1 MRYARPSRH
10 YRVAGQQAKQN
21 SLKGTFISKK
31 DQPKLAAAAGFT
43 GVLIFLL
50 GLLIGVLID
59 RD

>member
-10 YRVAGQQAKQN
+10 YRVATQQAKQN

-31 DQPKLAAAAGFT
+31 DKPKLAAAAGFI
-43 GVLIFLL
+43 GLLLFLL